1 MHGVVWQARG
11 DNETSTTTDLPKI
24 SEGGKW
30 MEGVLCEA
38 KKDLYGTFQAALIFY
53 KNY

>member
-1 MHGVVWQARG
+1 MWQARG
-11 DNETSTTTDLPKI
+11 DHGTSTTTYLPKI

-38 KKDLYGTFQAALIFY
+38 KKIPVWNLSGCPDILQELLKDL
-53 KNY
+53 